1 MGISSIWK
9 KVKGMDD
16 RAKRSA
22 VITAPMDRVFE
33 AVAKQMADGSTG
45 LDAES
50 GEKIKGML
58 GGMAGMGGVNVDEI
72 LAKVRMHVD
81 LSGKP
86 NRIVSYTAID
96 KKKMGPSINV
106 TLETIEGGHTRVRV
120 AADLEAKGMS
130 ERLMMAAMGNK
141 LRDNFNDSVDPILQ
155 KAAEEL
161 KATITFEENKKS

>member
-1 MGISSIWK
+1 MGFSSIWK

-22 VITAPMDRVFE
+22 VIAAPMEKVFE
-33 AVAKQMADGSTG
+33 AVSKQMAESSTG

-58 GGMAGMGGVNVDEI
+58 GGMAGLGGVNVDDI

-96 KKKMGPSINV
+96 NKKMGPAINV
-106 TLETIEGGHTRVRV
+106 TLEVAESGKTRVRV
-120 AADLEAKGMS
+120 SADLEAKGMR
-130 ERLMMAAMGNK
+130 EKLMMAAMGSK
-141 LRDNFNDSVDPILQ
+141 LKENFNDSVDPILQ

-161 KATITFEENKKS
+161 KAAIVFDEVKKD